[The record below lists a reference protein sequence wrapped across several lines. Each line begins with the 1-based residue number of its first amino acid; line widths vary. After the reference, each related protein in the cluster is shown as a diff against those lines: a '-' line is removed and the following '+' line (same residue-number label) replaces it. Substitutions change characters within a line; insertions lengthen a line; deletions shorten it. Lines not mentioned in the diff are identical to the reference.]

1 VKRLEEVQREGFA
14 IFIVLMLVK
23 LEGEQAR
30 LKEVPTETGYIYKIV
45 LHTVIRC
52 NRMSISTVRVPRK
65 VKEKLEKY
73 NVNVSETV
81 RRFLDEYLTELEMK
95 NLTERLESLRER
107 LGGKIDPE
115 QIANLVRED
124 RESR

>member
-1 VKRLEEVQREGFA
+1 MSIITIRVPKNLKE
-14 IFIVLMLVK
+14 
-23 LEGEQAR
+23 R
-30 LKEVPTETGYIYKIV
+30 LK
-45 LHTVIRC
+45 
-52 NRMSISTVRVPRK
+52 
-65 VKEKLEKY
+65 KY
-73 NVNVSETV
+73 DVNVSEVV